1 MGGAHHQSPSRGRTS
16 PVRNIAVTQPL
27 SREIP
32 IEPEH
37 TALLLVDVQNF
48 NCTEDGGEYAHLDA
62 AEKERRYGYFFQTL
76 KESALPNMALLQ
88 QACRR
93 AGIEVTYTVVESMT
107 ADGRDR
113 SLDYKITGFHV
124 PKGSPDA
131 KMVDELAPTEDEI
144 VFPKTS
150 SSVFISTNID
160 YVLRNLGTQ
169 YLIIAGC
176 LTDQCVDS
184 AVRDACDLGYLVTVP
199 TDACVTLSAERH
211 DWSLRNNRG
220 YGRQRT
226 TRELL
231 DEIARLTITR

>member
-1 MGGAHHQSPSRGRTS
+1 LTH
-16 PVRNIAVTQPL
+16 PL
-27 SREIP
+27 SREIE
-32 IEPEH
+32 IEPAH
-37 TALLLVDVQNF
+37 TALLFVDVQKY
-48 NCTEDGGEYAHLDA
+48 NCSWDGGEYAHLGA
-62 AEKERRYGYFFQTL
+62 AEKEQRYGYFFRTL
-76 KESALPNMALLQ
+76 KDSALPNMVLLQ

-93 AGIEVTYTVVESMT
+93 GGIEVTYTMIESMT
-107 ADGRDR
+107 AEGRDR
-113 SLDYKITGFHV
+113 SLDYKITGFNV

-131 KMVDELAPTEDEI
+131 KMVDELAPAEDEI
-144 VFPKTS
+144 TFPKTS

-160 YVLRNLGTQ
+160 YVLRNLGTR

-184 AVRDACDLGYLVTVP
+184 AVRDACDLGYIVTVP

-220 YGRQRT
+220 YCRQRT

-231 DEIARLTITR
+231 DEIARLTKSG

>member
-1 MGGAHHQSPSRGRTS
+1 LKETPL
-16 PVRNIAVTQPL
+16 NNPL
-27 SREIP
+27 SREVEVDP
-32 IEPEH
+32 AR
-37 TALLLVDVQNF
+37 TALLFVDVQKY
-48 NCTEDGGEYAHLDA
+48 NCSRDGGEYAGLSD
-62 AEKERRYGYFFQTL
+62 AEKEQRYGYFFRTL
-76 KESALPNMALLQ
+76 KSSALPNMVLLQ

-93 AGIEVTYTVVESMT
+93 GGIEVTYTSIESMT

-113 SLDYKITGFHV
+113 SLDYKITGFNV

-169 YLIIAGC
+169 YLIVAGC

-184 AVRDACDLGYLVTVP
+184 TVRDACDLGYLVTVA
-199 TDACVTLSAERH
+199 TDACLTLSPERH
-211 DWSLRNNRG
+211 EWSLRNNSG
-220 YGRQRT
+220 YARQRT
-226 TRELL
+226 TRQLL
-231 DEIARLTITR
+231 DEIARLTISR

>member
-1 MGGAHHQSPSRGRTS
+1 M
-16 PVRNIAVTQPL
+16 TQTL
-27 SREIP
+27 SREVA
-32 IEPEH
+32 IEPAR
-37 TALLLVDVQNF
+37 TALLFVDVQKY
-48 NCTEDGGEYAHLDA
+48 NCTWDGGEYAHLSA
-62 AEKERRYGYFFQTL
+62 AEKEDRYAYFFRTL
-76 KESALPNMALLQ
+76 KERALPNMVLLQ

-93 AGIEVTYTVVESMT
+93 GGIEVTYTMVESLT

-124 PKGSPDA
+124 PKGSADA
-131 KMVDELAPTEDEI
+131 KMLDELAPTDDEI

-176 LTDQCVDS
+176 LTDQCIDS

-199 TDACVTLSAERH
+199 TDACATQSAQRH
-211 DWSLRNNRG
+211 EWSLRNNRG
-220 YGRQRT
+220 YCRQVT
-226 TRELL
+226 TAALL
-231 DEIARLTITR
+231 EEIARLTETR